1 MTFRFDRAL
10 KHTNNLPKPFMAR
23 FPVEQGSS
31 RSLWW
36 KGESPALWVAAPGR
50 AEGSRAG
57 TWQHPGVRGP
67 PLGDPEPLSPEP
79 SLGAP
84 WLPCPSRPRC
94 HGRAAASCNGGGV
107 KRRAA
112 MVRSECHRELLHF
125 ASLPFPP
132 QDPVPPLHDLT
143 CSPAPIFPLPMLATP
158 SPPPSPCPGS
168 QPLLPLPLL
177 LFTQLH

>member
-1 MTFRFDRAL
+1 MLPSGTGQQPASSVKGGNPQPCGWQPLAVLRGAGQEPGSTPGCRA
-10 KHTNNLPKPFMAR
+10 
-23 FPVEQGSS
+23 
-31 RSLWW
+31 
-36 KGESPALWVAAPGR
+36 
-50 AEGSRAG
+50 
-57 TWQHPGVRGP
+57 HPSGI
-67 PLGDPEPLSPEP
+67 PEPLSPEL

-84 WLPCPSRPRC
+84 RQPCPSRPRC

-112 MVRSECHRELLHF
+112 MVRSECHREPLHF

-168 QPLLPLPLL
+168 QPLLPLPSL

>member
-23 FPVEQGSS
+23 FPVQQDSS
-31 RSLWW
+31 QRLRW

-50 AEGSRAG
+50 TEGSRAG
-57 TWQHPGVRGP
+57 TWQHPGVWGP

-112 MVRSECHRELLHF
+112 MVRSECHQEPLCF
-125 ASLPFPP
+125 ASLP
-132 QDPVPPLHDLT
+132 
-143 CSPAPIFPLPMLATP
+143 SPGPRPSSPRLDPLPRSHI
-158 SPPPSPCPGS
+158 SPPHACHPFPTPSPCPGS
-168 QPLLPLPLL
+168 QPLPPLPLL